1 MKTTI
6 GDFNRLALAICLSV
20 VLVFQQSCFAL
31 KWKIQHDRKKLYSG
45 QVSGTG
51 KETIHYTYDG
61 HVIVNA
67 KLNDNKYHKLIVDNG
82 GYSELA
88 NSIAT
93 SLGFKQVSYL
103 SAYDAMHNVVYFPV
117 YKGGILGLDSH
128 LYKDFGYSGMDI
140 SKIGAKKCAGVE
152 GVLGINILET
162 GVWTFDHQ
170 NRVITIENE
179 NKHLPGN
186 ATKVRL
192 VKKGNHHYLKLKI
205 NGIIVEAVLDLG
217 YNGSISMPKAFVPMP
232 ASEQVYQFYGL
243 TSKTNSYSYYD
254 TMVYVQQIDA
264 TILNTSLPVHFRFA
278 NLSARNYAII
288 GNRILEEYNLTLD
301 LKHNIAY
308 FLPVNDR
315 VDRANYFVKNG
326 CSIDMIDT
334 AWQITTLMA
343 GGKAER
349 LGINIGDQ
357 VLKINSHS
365 LVTLS
370 DCDVY
375 QVLDAAF
382 TSDIPIDMKLRRDS
396 IGFNVLLV
404 K

>member
-20 VLVFQQSCFAL
+20 VLVCQQSCFAL

-61 HVIVNA
+61 HIIVNA

-117 YKGGILGLDSH
+117 YKGGILGLDGH

-170 NRVITIENE
+170 NRVITIEDE
-179 NKHLPGN
+179 NKHFPGN
-186 ATKVRL
+186 ATMVRL
-192 VKKGNHHYLKLKI
+192 VKRGNHHYLKLKI
-205 NGIIVEAVLDLG
+205 NGKIVEAVLDLG
-217 YNGSISMPKAFVPMP
+217 YNGSISIPGATIIMPG
-232 ASEQVYQFYGL
+232 SGQVYKFYGL

-254 TMVYVQQIDA
+254 TMVYAQQIDA
-264 TILNTSLPVHFRFA
+264 AILHTPLQLHFRFA
-278 NLSARNYAII
+278 NLSDRNYAIV
-288 GNRILEEYNLTLD
+288 GNRILEAYNLILD
-301 LKHNIAY
+301 LKNNIAY
-308 FLPVNDR
+308 FIPLKEHVEKVNT
-315 VDRANYFVKNG
+315 FVKNG
-326 CSIDMIDT
+326 CSIDKVDSV
-334 AWQITTLMA
+334 WQITTLMA

-382 TSDIPIDMKLRRDS
+382 TSDIAIDMKLRRDS
-396 IGFNVLLV
+396 IDFNVLLV